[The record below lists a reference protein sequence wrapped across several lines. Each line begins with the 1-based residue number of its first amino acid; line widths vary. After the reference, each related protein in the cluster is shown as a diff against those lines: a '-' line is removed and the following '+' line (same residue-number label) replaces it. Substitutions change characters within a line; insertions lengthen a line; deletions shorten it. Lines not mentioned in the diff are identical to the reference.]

1 MSILT
6 PTSLPLLFSEVDP
19 ITLESEEETGNIKII
34 QALQVVMIVTVLTL
48 LLLWILKK
56 MMMTKAFT
64 MKMKI
69 SSIPILKYS
78 KHHHGHNQYYFINID
93 AQFVLYSLQIAKYLK
108 NFSVIICFTLT
119 VLISG

>member
-64 MKMKI
+64 MKMKN
-69 SSIPILKYS
+69 S
-78 KHHHGHNQYYFINID
+78 KM
-93 AQFVLYSLQIAKYLK
+93 V
-108 NFSVIICFTLT
+108 
-119 VLISG
+119 